1 MYSACPVS
9 TLDTT
14 ATTLSNDEK
23 DKQVKQLNHIFN
35 QYRILTASHLSLCGD
50 EAINTYIT
58 SYHKEYL
65 KIQHI
70 NSDWYHGRP
79 VMVLKNR
86 YDLGLFN
93 GDIGICLQSGERGN
107 QLSVYFDGETVKSFS
122 ISMLDGDIVATAYAM
137 TIHKSQGSEF
147 NTVAVA
153 FDDDNQR
160 LLSKELVYTAI
171 TRAKQCVYL
180 YSTSPALLTAINT
193 PTIRQTGLGVGE
205 CRQMI

>member
-1 MYSACPVS
+1 M
-9 TLDTT
+9 
-14 ATTLSNDEK
+14 
-23 DKQVKQLNHIFN
+23 
-35 QYRILTASHLSLCGD
+35 
-50 EAINTYIT
+50 
-58 SYHKEYL
+58 
-65 KIQHI
+65 
-70 NSDWYHGRP
+70 
-79 VMVLKNR
+79 
-86 YDLGLFN
+86 GLFN

-171 TRAKQCVYL
+171 TRAKQCVHL

-205 CRQMI
+205 CGQMI